1 MNLFTMRAAD
11 LMSNKIC
18 TIEPGATLREAAR
31 SMTEQGIHC
40 LLVEPLGQGRGI
52 GVIAGKDLIQAM
64 ATGEV
69 SILDELCVEDA
80 MTIPAITVQ
89 DDLCIAD
96 CLSMMCMAGV
106 RSVPVLSGKQH
117 VGFLSFTD
125 IIRRVAN
132 PH

>member
-1 MNLFTMRAAD
+1 MNLFATTAAD
-11 LMSNKIC
+11 LMTSKSC
-18 TIEPGATLREAAR
+18 TIEPGATLRQAAR

-40 LLVEPLGQGRGI
+40 LLVEPLGQSRGI
-52 GVIAGKDLIQAM
+52 GVISGKDVIQAM

-80 MTIPAITVQ
+80 MSIPAVTVQ

-96 CLSMMCMAGV
+96 CLSLMCMTGV

-117 VGFLSFTD
+117 VGFLSYTD

-132 PH
+132 S